1 MTAPTTGRA
10 ARGDALAE
18 LAELRAV
25 GLDDEEQPRSPP
37 ARIADGRRF
46 DEPSP
51 PGNNVHRFKM

>member
-1 MTAPTTGRA
+1 MTAPTAGRA

-37 ARIADGRRF
+37 ALLLTAGASTS
-46 DEPSP
+46 PSP